1 MNVSICPLD
10 SRQSREESSS
20 HSAVGRY
27 KTFPYIWNR
36 TISVGANLVAALLT
50 FSGASSVRFY
60 WREVRVAEIQGL
72 RLCLANLR
80 GNARRVRRLLRDDRT

>member
-20 HSAVGRY
+20 HSAVGTY

-60 WREVRVAEIQGL
+60 WREVRVGANRGL
-72 RLCLANLR
+72 RLVLANLR
-80 GNARRVRRLLRDDRT
+80 GNARRGRRLLHGGRR